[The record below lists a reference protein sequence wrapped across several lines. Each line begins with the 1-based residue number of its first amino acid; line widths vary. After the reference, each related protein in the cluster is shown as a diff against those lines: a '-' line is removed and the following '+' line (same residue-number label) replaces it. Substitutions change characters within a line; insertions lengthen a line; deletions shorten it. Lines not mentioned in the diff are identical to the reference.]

1 MVEAG
6 VPAQNL
12 PSTRSVK
19 AFNIGRC
26 ITPCPGPGKP
36 LQPLP
41 CLEGYGVPAS
51 AGRNDPIPDK
61 LATFHDHQKLRVT
74 PAEAGTPYL
83 TLVFAF
89 ANQHIAP
96 RK

>member
-1 MVEAG
+1 ME
-6 VPAQNL
+6 
-12 PSTRSVK
+12 SW
-19 AFNIGRC
+19 
-26 ITPCPGPGKP
+26 
-36 LQPLP
+36 LQPA
-41 CLEGYGVPAS
+41 EMT
-51 AGRNDPIPDK
+51 PIPDK